1 MKIRSLKLILAIF
14 LFLLAGE
21 LIIRFDEKF
30 KLFEQDNIVRI
41 KTEMGESDEMTLLK
55 NNLLSIN
62 DKDLRILVLGDS
74 YIYGAGIDRDLN
86 FSHQLKKMLSA
97 EKIKKFE
104 TVYILDVSRP
114 SNNTLDNY
122 NTYFSFVKLLKPQ
135 IVILG
140 YNLNDLIDREKT
152 IDSSSLNK
160 TAQLPDKVIEGES
173 TVKKIYNILYA
184 SELLQ
189 FTLHNTNKYLKSKGI
204 IIPNSVF
211 GQELSDYFENKPDW
225 QYSKELLTNMILH
238 SETVNSKFIVLLV
251 PEIDLIKYRKLF
263 SRTDKVINE
272 FFQQFSN
279 VRFLNLRDSIDIN
292 KGEEYILS
300 RYDEHPNEKGH
311 QFMAEIVHRLIIGE
325 INTGSEIKK

>member
-1 MKIRSLKLILAIF
+1 MKIHSLKLVLAIF

-30 KLFEQDNIVRI
+30 KVFDQDNVVRI

-55 NNLLSIN
+55 NNLLPIN
-62 DKDLRILVLGDS
+62 DNDLRILVLGDS
-74 YIYGAGIDRDLN
+74 YINGAGIDPDLN

-97 EKIKKFE
+97 EKMKKFE
-104 TVYILDVSRP
+104 TVYVLDVSRP

-122 NTYFSFVKLLKPQ
+122 NTYFSFVNLLKPQ

-160 TAQLPDKVIEGES
+160 TAQLPDQVTGKVS
-173 TVKKIYNILYA
+173 TVKKIYNILYV

-204 IIPNSVF
+204 IFPNSIF
-211 GQELSDYFENKPDW
+211 AQELSDYYENKPDW
-225 QYSKELLTNMILH
+225 QYSKELLAKMILH
-238 SETVNSKFIVLLV
+238 SETVNSKFIVLVLPQMDLV
-251 PEIDLIKYRKLF
+251 KNRKLF
-263 SRTDKVINE
+263 SRTDKVIDE
-272 FFQQFSN
+272 FFRQFSN
-279 VRFLNLRDSIDIN
+279 VGFLNLRDSIDIN
-292 KGEEYILS
+292 KGEEYVLS
-300 RYDEHPNEKGH
+300 RYDEHINEKGH
-311 QFMAEIVHRLIIGE
+311 LFMAEVVHRLIMGE
-325 INTGSEIKK
+325 ISTGSEIKK